1 MRRFLLLATALFVLL
16 AIGLPCA
23 AIYAVVYTQSGLRF
37 VVRHLPQR
45 FGKVGVRIEG
55 VSGTIAGGASAALV
69 EIDQERVLLQIR
81 GIYTRVRLEPLL
93 WQTIVAPDTVVDS
106 VNVVVK
112 RAPPPSGPPHAP
124 QFLPPWL
131 TIHIGYASVGK
142 AVVVVP
148 DGTQITGTRIV
159 GSAVLR
165 HRDIRF
171 YQAALQMG
179 EVHFIVAGSLH
190 ASEPLQLAANG
201 QITWQPHGQP
211 VWRLT
216 ANGAGDLDKLP
227 ISARILAPF
236 QSDLSGEMLDLTHH
250 WHWQGEA
257 VVRNFD
263 LRAWHLTGALG
274 AIGGKLALSGE
285 GNGFSASGTL
295 DPAGLKAGAFNVQ
308 FDGAYSRQVL
318 TARRIDVTHIGS
330 GARTIASGTIGIASV
345 PGGPR
350 LDLRGAWRDLRWP
363 LVGRSVPFRSS
374 EGTFQL
380 SGVRPYDFRTKG
392 LAQVPQLMPA
402 LAPVPA
408 DVTGKLDADGVGISS
423 ARLDIFRGHA
433 DLRGDVTWAPAQRW
447 TVSGRATGMDPGELR
462 PDLPGSLNFGLAV
475 DGRGFKP
482 GDPITVAVNGLS
494 GRLRG
499 VAASGGGKLTHAGD
513 TWNFQQVRVGLGR
526 TRVSLDGRLDR
537 VADLRFAVTA
547 QDLSLLSAGS
557 RGRLQASGT
566 IRGPLDTPD
575 ILATAHGVDLLY
587 DGVSLSSFD
596 AKVDFDPT
604 SRRRS
609 SVAAHL
615 QQLRFAG
622 RTVHTL
628 DFTLDGPA
636 SAAAAHLEAQAPG
649 LRLTAAAS
657 GGINRGIFAGKLE
670 SLTLSGSE
678 SLRLHLE
685 QPVSLTLSRGASIVD
700 RLCLIGTPGNLCAEA
715 SWTPA
720 AWSTTLTASKLPLS
734 TLTAGRTPAVEY
746 LGTIEVG
753 ARLFGSGDSPAQ
765 GVLRV
770 ELNDA
775 VLSRRLVSGR
785 IDRTSIGSG
794 VLTATAT
801 TDSIDANATLTS
813 GEIGTLAG
821 TLKIGRGPQSWQ
833 DMPVTGELRAETS
846 KVDLVSVYV
855 PDIDRAAGHLTANAR
870 IEGTLGRPQ
879 LSGSMSVS
887 DGQVDF
893 YQTNLHLRQ
902 VGLTAQLTDD
912 GLMFDGTGQAGKGSV
927 HAKGQLRWHDA
938 LPYGQLHLEGTHLR
952 VVDIPEAQID
962 ASPDLDFKVAARE
975 IDITGTVAVPYARI
989 IPTDLTGAV
998 TSSSDE
1004 VILGQESQNP
1014 ADRFKLRTQITM
1026 TLGPQVSIDTTGL
1039 TGRLAGSITVR
1050 SGYDAVTRASGQLFV
1065 QKGQYAAY
1073 ARKLDIQSGRLI
1085 FTGGP
1090 IDNPGIEIRAI
1101 KSYPDVTAG
1110 INVRG
1115 TLKQPRISF
1124 FSTPSLPQSQIVSL
1138 ILSGGG
1144 GGGSLQMLQ
1153 AAGSSTAQSQQA
1165 TAASELLTQGG
1176 AILAQ
1181 QLGSRIGLPDISLET
1196 DLNNETS
1203 LVLGKYL
1210 SPRLYVSYG
1219 VGITQ
1224 QLNDIRLR
1232 YSLGDHW
1239 TIRTEA
1245 GQIRGADLVFSVEK

>member
-23 AIYAVVYTQSGLRF
+23 TLYAVLYTQSGLRF
-37 VVRHLPQR
+37 VVSHMPQR
-45 FGKVGVRIEG
+45 FGNVGVRIED
-55 VSGTIAGGASAALV
+55 VSGTIANGASAALV
-69 EIDQERVLLQIR
+69 EIDQDRVRLRIR

-93 WQTIVAPDTVVDS
+93 WQTIVTTDTRADS
-106 VNVVVK
+106 VEVEVE
-112 RAPPPSGPPHAP
+112 RPTRPPGPPHAP

-131 TIHIGYASVGK
+131 TIHTGHVNVGRV
-142 AVVVVP
+142 VVVVP
-148 DGTQITGTRIV
+148 DGTRIV
-159 GSAVLR
+159 GTDIAGSAVLR

-171 YQAALQMG
+171 YQAQLQMG
-179 EVHFIVAGSLH
+179 ELHFALAGSLR
-190 ASEPLQLAANG
+190 ASDPLRLAADG
-201 QITWQPHGQP
+201 QITWQPRGQP
-211 VWRLT
+211 AWRLA
-216 ANGAGDLDKLP
+216 ANAAGDLDKLP

-236 QSDLSGEMLDLTHH
+236 HSELSGEMLDLTHH

-257 VVRNFD
+257 VVHDLD

-274 AIGGKLALSGE
+274 AIGGDLALSGGGRE
-285 GNGFSASGTL
+285 FSARGTL
-295 DPAGLKAGAFNVQ
+295 DPSGLKAGSFNVQ
-308 FDGAYSRQVL
+308 FDGSYSRQVL
-318 TARRIDVTHIGS
+318 TARRIDITHIGS

-350 LDLRGAWRDLRWP
+350 LDLQGSWRDFRWP
-363 LVGRSVPFRSS
+363 LAGRSVPFRSS
-374 EGTFQL
+374 EGSFAL
-380 SGVRPYDFRTKG
+380 SGLRPYDFRAKG
-392 LAQVPQLMPA
+392 LAQVPQLMPS

-408 DVTGKLDADGVGISS
+408 DVAGKLGDRGVAISR
-423 ARLDIFRGHA
+423 AQVDLFRGHA
-433 DLRGDVTWAPAQRW
+433 DVHGEVTWAPVQRW
-447 TVSGRATGMDPGELR
+447 TISGRATGIDPGQLR
-462 PDLPGSLNFGLAV
+462 PDLPGSLDFGLAIA
-475 DGRGFKP
+475 GRGFKP
-482 GDPITVAVNGLS
+482 DDPLSVGVYGLS

-513 TWNFQQVRVGLGR
+513 TWTFQQVRVVLGR
-526 TRVSLDGRLDR
+526 TRLALDGRVDR
-537 VADLRFAVTA
+537 ALNLQFGVTA
-547 QDLSLLSAGS
+547 EDLSLVSAGS
-557 RGRLQASGT
+557 RGHLEANGT
-566 IRGPLDTPD
+566 IRGSPDAPD
-575 ILATAHGVDLLY
+575 IVATARGADIFYH
-587 DGVSLSSFD
+587 GVSLAGFD
-596 AKVDFDPT
+596 AKVDFDPS

-609 SVAAHL
+609 SIAAHL
-615 QQLRFAG
+615 RQLRISR
-622 RTVHTL
+622 RTVRSV

-636 SAAAAHLEAQAPG
+636 SATTAHLDAQAPG
-649 LRLTAAAS
+649 LHLTAMAS
-657 GGINRGIFAGKLE
+657 GNISRGIFGGKLE
-670 SLTLSGSE
+670 SLTLTGAE

-685 QPVSLTLSRGASIVD
+685 QPVSLSLSRAASTIE

-720 AWSTTLTASKLPLS
+720 AWSTTLTASQLPLS

-746 LGTIEVG
+746 IGRINVG
-753 ARLFGSGDSPAQ
+753 ARLFGSGNSPAQ
-765 GVLRV
+765 GVLRI

-785 IDRTSIGSG
+785 IERTSIGSG

-801 TDSIDANATLTS
+801 TDAIAANASLTS

-821 TLKIGRGPQSWQ
+821 TLEITRGPQSWL
-833 DMPVTGELRAETS
+833 DMPVTGELRAQSS
-846 KVDLVSVYV
+846 KLDLVSVYV
-855 PDIDRAAGHLTANAR
+855 PDIDRAAGNLTASAR
-870 IEGTLGRPQ
+870 VAGTVGRPQ
-879 LSGSMSVS
+879 LSGSISVS
-887 DGQVDF
+887 DGEVDF

-902 VGLTAQLTDD
+902 IGLAAQLTDD
-912 GLMFDGTGQAGKGSV
+912 GLMFEGTAQAGKGSV
-927 HAKGQLRWHDA
+927 HAKGQLRWREA
-938 LPYGQLHLEGTHLR
+938 LPYGELHLEGTNLR

-962 ASPDLDFKVAARE
+962 ASPNLDFKVAART

-989 IPTDLTGAV
+989 APTDLTGAV

-1004 VILGQESQNP
+1004 VIIGQESQNP
-1014 ADRFKLRTQITM
+1014 ADRFKVRTQITM
-1026 TLGPQVSIDTTGL
+1026 MLGPNVSIDTTGL
-1039 TGRLAGSITVR
+1039 TSQLAGSITVR
-1050 SGYDAVTRASGQLFV
+1050 SGYDAITRASGQLFV

-1090 IDNPGIEIRAI
+1090 IDDPGIEIRAI

-1153 AAGSSTAQSQQA
+1153 AGGSTAQSQQA

-1239 TIRTEA
+1239 TIRTMA